1 MAGVRA
7 DGAGVSAKE
16 RVAVGPLL
24 PEDRDAVARVM
35 GEAFA
40 SDPAMQGVVAAD
52 GDGAAA
58 LAADHPLLP
67 VTVGPRAV
75 TVGPWCAPGVRGCPL
90 CRWPVDP
97 AGVPGAPTAPGPSAH
112 RGQVDGLAALRAAV
126 LTVDALRTGPAPGV
140 LRADRVTGRTRR
152 VKVRPRPGCAC
163 DPDALG
169 WAF

>member
-1 MAGVRA
+1 MAPGLRLYAHHGPVPVLVGQA
-7 DGAGVSAKE
+7 T
-16 RVAVGPLL
+16 VAVGSVL
-24 PEDRDAVARVM
+24 DA
-35 GEAFA
+35 
-40 SDPAMQGVVAAD
+40 DLAAH
-52 GDGAAA
+52 A

-75 TVGPWCAPGVRGCPL
+75 TVGPWCAPVVRGCPL
-90 CRWPVDP
+90 CRWPADP

-126 LTVDALRTGPAPGV
+126 LAVDALRTGPAPGV

-152 VKVRPRPGCAC
+152 VRVRPRPGCAC